1 MRCADV
7 LTSDEEH
14 EGDED
19 EDEKSKKGDSGDD
32 DDRAA
37 AVKQLHLA
45 LLNPPIGA
53 FMTTL
58 DSVERVNL
66 TIVNCT
72 ENQTPNVTGTAGP
85 TLPPFHMKNN
95 SLAFNNNAY
104 CVDIHKTTEL
114 STFAL
119 TGTLNMVGMVVN
131 TRYLPMTTTTSTK
144 PKLTISPSPRASIDD
159 VTAYTSSSELRRNR
173 LFVWLKEGKN
183 VCYPPSSES
192 SISAAK
198 EKRPLDAFCEIK
210 YGSVKYKTS
219 IKKKDGN
226 PKWFERFS
234 LCVQPSSPQPR
245 KETTGVKTFPK

>member
-32 DDRAA
+32 DDRAAA

-72 ENQTPNVTGTAGP
+72 ENQTPNVTGTAGL
-85 TLPPFHMKNN
+85 TLPPFH
-95 SLAFNNNAY
+95 
-104 CVDIHKTTEL
+104 H
-114 STFAL
+114 
-119 TGTLNMVGMVVN
+119 
-131 TRYLPMTTTTSTK
+131 
-144 PKLTISPSPRASIDD
+144 
-159 VTAYTSSSELRRNR
+159 
-173 LFVWLKEGKN
+173 
-183 VCYPPSSES
+183 
-192 SISAAK
+192 
-198 EKRPLDAFCEIK
+198 
-210 YGSVKYKTS
+210 
-219 IKKKDGN
+219 
-226 PKWFERFS
+226 
-234 LCVQPSSPQPR
+234 
-245 KETTGVKTFPK
+245 